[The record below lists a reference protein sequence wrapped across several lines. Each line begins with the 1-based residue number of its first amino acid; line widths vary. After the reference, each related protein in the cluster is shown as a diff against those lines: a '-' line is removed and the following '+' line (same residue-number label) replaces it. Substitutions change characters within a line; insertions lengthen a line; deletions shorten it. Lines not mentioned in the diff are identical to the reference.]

1 MCERESEIKVDRALG
16 FMQCSRAERI
26 PMAKEER
33 RKRKVK
39 LGWWKG
45 ERGKNKKGQIVLFV

>member
-1 MCERESEIKVDRALG
+1 MRVRENGIKVDRALG

-26 PMAKEER
+26 PMAKREKKR
-33 RKRKVK
+33 RVK

-45 ERGKNKKGQIVLFV
+45 EINNKKDK